1 MEMRTK
7 DDTDDI
13 ITKLLESFLENYE
26 REENILRNGSG
37 YVFDSVDLT
46 LVQFHSIQLKR
57 DSSYIPSPK
66 WIEKK
71 KATIY
76 PQNTKD
82 DYCFAYSIVATLH
95 HEEID
100 KNPHRIKT
108 ITTGKKEIFPQD
120 KKTGKRLRET
130 TKTLLLTSFLPTLL
144 IKNLS

>member
-57 DSSYIPSPK
+57 YSS
-66 WIEKK
+66 
-71 KATIY
+71 
-76 PQNTKD
+76 
-82 DYCFAYSIVATLH
+82 
-95 HEEID
+95 
-100 KNPHRIKT
+100 
-108 ITTGKKEIFPQD
+108 
-120 KKTGKRLRET
+120 
-130 TKTLLLTSFLPTLL
+130 
-144 IKNLS
+144 